1 MARILAEH
9 LMDREEIEVHR
20 EVKSD
25 ILVVKTELSW
35 NITIYH
41 MAKGLNLLAR
51 TREIK
56 SEPDRPIL
64 QLE

>member
-1 MARILAEH
+1 
-9 LMDREEIEVHR
+9 MDREEIEVHR

-56 SEPDRPIL
+56 S
-64 QLE
+64 